1 LAETIDPGLIPDVPE
16 RAIAYID
23 GYGNLKTTLRAEVQP
38 YAAGTEVR
46 LRIGGHEHRATAGD
60 GTFSVTHGQMALAP
74 GSSGWADKKRG
85 SETRWM
91 EIFLRGGNAWETFQR
106 PRIGDQVAV
115 LD

>member
-1 LAETIDPGLIPDVPE
+1 MIPRDS
-16 RAIAYID
+16 
-23 GYGNLKTTLRAEVQP
+23 
-38 YAAGTEVR
+38 R
-46 LRIGGHEHRATAGD
+46 LTCHPSCLTNGVH
-60 GTFSVTHGQMALAP
+60 L
-74 GSSGWADKKRG
+74 SSGWADKRG